1 MFLHQQDSLFTMIPN
16 SYVPNK
22 SSNFGLCTGRHLT
35 VLSYR
40 MHGVQDLGELVKSP
54 RAGGRVLPLASD
66 DPVKFLNVIHSKF
79 IKELL
84 VLQAI
89 HWNWMEQGEETVRVA
104 QKAQRKSLS
113 NRKAEEM
120 VNAGLL
126 GKICPLSDQPWDR
139 C

>member
-1 MFLHQQDSLFTMIPN
+1 
-16 SYVPNK
+16 
-22 SSNFGLCTGRHLT
+22 
-35 VLSYR
+35 

-84 VLQAI
+84 VFQAI

-104 QKAQRKSLS
+104 QKAQRE
-113 NRKAEEM
+113 RQAT
-120 VNAGLL
+120 
-126 GKICPLSDQPWDR
+126 GKQKKWLTQA
-139 C
+139 

>member
-1 MFLHQQDSLFTMIPN
+1 MIPN

-89 HWNWMEQGEETVRVA
+89 HWNWMEQGERLCA
-104 QKAQRKSLS
+104 APCQKTCVWLTGSS
-113 NRKAEEM
+113 HPKAVE
-120 VNAGLL
+120 
-126 GKICPLSDQPWDR
+126 S
-139 C
+139 

>member
-1 MFLHQQDSLFTMIPN
+1 MIVLTVKSFFLMCID
-16 SYVPNK
+16 
-22 SSNFGLCTGRHLT
+22 RHFT

-66 DPVKFLNVIHSKF
+66 DAVKFLNVIHSKF

-89 HWNWMEQGEETVRVA
+89 HWNWTDHGKETVRVA
-104 QKAQRKSLS
+104 QRVERIKEQ
-113 NRKAEEM
+113 EE
-120 VNAGLL
+120 G
-126 GKICPLSDQPWDR
+126 
-139 C
+139 

>member
-1 MFLHQQDSLFTMIPN
+1 MIPN

-35 VLSYR
+35 VVSYR

-84 VLQAI
+84 VFQAI

-104 QKAQRKSLS
+104 QKAQRE
-113 NRKAEEM
+113 RQAT
-120 VNAGLL
+120 
-126 GKICPLSDQPWDR
+126 GKLKKWLTQA
-139 C
+139 